1 MSNPLRVL
9 VAGCGNMGA
18 SHARAYHKMPEF
30 EIVGL
35 VSRGPASRA
44 ALSQELGG
52 LPQFSD
58 YYEALETTKPDVVS
72 INTYPET
79 HGPYARAALE
89 AGCHVFCEKPLAETV
104 EEAQSIVD
112 AARRHKRKLVV
123 GYILRVHPAW
133 IRFIEL
139 ARTLGKPLVMRMN
152 LNQQSHGPTWTA
164 HRNLMNSMSPIV
176 DCGVHYVDVMCQMT
190 GAKPVRVSAIGA
202 RLSDELKPGMY
213 NYGQLQV
220 TFDDGSVGWYEAGW
234 GPMMSEVA
242 FFVKDVVGPKGCVSI
257 VKDPNETEAVASD
270 DIDSHT
276 KTNCIRV
283 HHSALDGR
291 NEFVTPDEFINTE
304 DEPDHQGLCDRE
316 QAFFLRAIQQD
327 VDLSDHMHDAVNSLR
342 IVLAADESV
351 KTGQVV
357 RCELQIADCRL
368 QIARLHALSTRA
380 EQFRR
385 SPQFSAGSK
394 FSATPLMQ
402 YRSPVG
408 GGPSSNT

>member
-1 MSNPLRVL
+1 MTRPLKVL

-30 EIVGL
+30 EVAGL
-35 VSRGPASRA
+35 VSRGPKSRD
-44 ALSQELGG
+44 ALSKELGG
-52 LPQFSD
+52 LPEFSD
-58 YYEALETTKPDVVS
+58 YDAALAATKPDVVS

-79 HGPYARAALE
+79 HAAYARAALD
-89 AGCHVFCEKPLAETV
+89 AGAHVFCEKPLAETV
-104 EEAQSIVD
+104 AEAQSIVD
-112 AARRHKRKLVV
+112 AAVAKKRKLVI

-133 IRFIEL
+133 MKFIEI

-152 LNQQSHGPTWTA
+152 LNQQSRGQSWNV

-190 GAKPVRVSAIGA
+190 GAKPTRVSAMGA

-257 VKDPNETEAVASD
+257 VKDADQDNAGGSE

-276 KTNCIRV
+276 KTNSIRL
-283 HHSALDGR
+283 HHSDIDGK
-291 NEFVTPDEFINTE
+291 NEFVKPDETINTE

-316 QAFFLRAIQQD
+316 QAFLLRAIQQD
-327 VDLSDHMHDAVNSLR
+327 VDLSDHMNDAVNSLR

-351 KTGQVV
+351 RTGQIV
-357 RCELQIADCRL
+357 
-368 QIARLHALSTRA
+368 AL
-380 EQFRR
+380 
-385 SPQFSAGSK
+385 
-394 FSATPLMQ
+394 
-402 YRSPVG
+402 
-408 GGPSSNT
+408 